1 MRMKVQSPM
10 KVQSLTWYPPEVH
23 SDERD
28 RPPSGGPVNV
38 RSWLVW
44 RCGVSGRLAPPDP
57 LRRPGSK
64 GGQEHLRG
72 WGRSPSMARGDAML
86 SWRLRLS
93 TTRLWPPAVKK
104 CSHPAVHFS
113 DTSVADRQLIH
124 FDWKGYELSPLELG
138 ITAPSGCRR
147 RLSWR
152 RRTASWCC
160 RGRTIRSRRPR
171 SPSPCRA

>member
-10 KVQSLTWYPPEVH
+10 KVQSLTWYPPEVR

-28 RPPSGGPVNV
+28 RPPIRRSGLNV

-64 GGQEHLRG
+64 GGQEHLPG
-72 WGRSPSMARGDAML
+72 WGRSPSTARGDAML

-93 TTRLWPPAVKK
+93 TTRLWPPACKK
-104 CSHPAVHFS
+104 GLPSSRSFS

-124 FDWKGYELSPLELG
+124 CDWKGYELSALKLRHHSAFRTSSTTFLASPNS
-138 ITAPSGCRR
+138 IMV
-147 RLSWR
+147 LSR
-152 RRTASWCC
+152 KNTSFSTPA
-160 RGRTIRSRRPR
+160 
-171 SPSPCRA
+171 

>member
-64 GGQEHLRG
+64 GGQEHPG
-72 WGRSPSMARGDAML
+72 AGGGRPV
-86 SWRLRLS
+86 WRVETPCCHGVSGSRPQDFGLQH
-93 TTRLWPPAVKK
+93 VKK
-104 CSHPAVHFS
+104 CSHPAVDFS

-138 ITAPSGCRR
+138 HHSAFRTSSTTFLASPNSIMV
-147 RLSWR
+147 LSR
-152 RRTASWCC
+152 KNNSFSTPA
-160 RGRTIRSRRPR
+160 
-171 SPSPCRA
+171 